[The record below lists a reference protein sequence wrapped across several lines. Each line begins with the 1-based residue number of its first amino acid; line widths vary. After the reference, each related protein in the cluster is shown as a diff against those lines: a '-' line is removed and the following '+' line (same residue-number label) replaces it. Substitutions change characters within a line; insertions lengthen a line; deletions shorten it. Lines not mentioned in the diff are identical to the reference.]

1 MSPSPPKKKKKT
13 FFYSGP
19 SGFWAGTEHESKF
32 LT

>member
-1 MSPSPPKKKKKT
+1 MSPSPKKKP

-19 SGFWAGTEHESKF
+19 SGFWAGTKHDSKF